1 MAYHHLN
8 IEERDIIATQLNKG
22 LSYRA
27 IANMLNRSHTTI
39 GREVRKLRKL
49 YTCEYRPKTAQNLAD
64 YWRLTPRHAKCKSNN
79 ELYQHVIKRLEQGD
93 SPDVISG
100 RLKRTH
106 TNNPHM
112 QISHETIYRWVYDD
126 RFEGG
131 TLYKNLLRKRAFRK
145 RHGRISPKGGTLK
158 DRVSIHERPSGIDL
172 RKELNHWEGDL
183 VVGKG
188 ATGYLVTLTERK
200 SRRTLATKIKTK
212 HANTVSNAI
221 IKLLKPLKDK
231 VESITF
237 DNGREFYGFKKVAKA
252 ITADIYFADPY
263 SSWQRGCNENANGM
277 IRRYFPKG
285 SDFEKITSRQ
295 LRKVMDK
302 INNRPRKVLDYQTA
316 NEVFLA
322 G

>member
-8 IEERDIIATQLNKG
+8 IQERDIIATQRNKG
-22 LSYRA
+22 MSYRA

-39 GREVRKLRKL
+39 AREIRRLRKL
-49 YTCEYRPKTAQNLAD
+49 YTSEYCPKTAQNLAD
-64 YWRLTPRHAKCKSNN
+64 YWRLTPRHAKCRHHT

-106 TNNPHM
+106 ANNPHM

-126 RFEGG
+126 RFDGG

-145 RHGRISPKGGTLK
+145 RRGRFEPKGGTLK
-158 DRVSIHERPSGIDL
+158 DRVSIHDRPEAIEL
-172 RKELNHWEGDL
+172 RNEFNHWEGDL

-221 IKLLKPLKDK
+221 IKLLKPLKEK

-252 ITADIYFADPY
+252 IKADIYFADPY

-285 SDFEKITSRQ
+285 SDFEKITCRQ
-295 LRKVMDK
+295 LQKVMDK
-302 INNRPRKVLDYQTA
+302 INNRPRKILDYQTA